1 MTSFRS
7 KQRFSLSG
15 GSVGRP
21 AVGVA
26 VHRANVRPRGDGGH
40 RCWRWRCSV
49 GSDQL
54 CWSIWCCRPAFFVR
68 GCSTASRSALLV
80 IFNAA
85 IAVWPMVAL
94 NVTLTAFNVFLYRA
108 AATWQTRLTNFRSSR
123 DLSERGLPE
132 APPPGQRR
140 GGCRHRR
147 ICSRDLAPAGRILAP
162 GLRSASQRAAPR
174 AVRPAPHVPSPPT
187 LGPQGPRTTLRHGL
201 PGRPASQRPLGGISE
216 RSRSRHPQ
224 LAAKTKGTH
233 TQSES
238 NPGIVTLNYRR

>member
-54 CWSIWCCRPAFFVR
+54 CWSIRCCRPAFCVS

-94 NVTLTAFNVFLYRA
+94 NVTLTVFNVFYIVRLLRGRHDSRTFEVVEISPNEAYLKHLLQANARVVAATAGSAPETSPRLVAYLLQAFAAQASEPLPEPSAPHRMYRA
-108 AATWQTRLTNFRSSR
+108 L
-123 DLSERGLPE
+123 
-132 APPPGQRR
+132 RR
-140 GGCRHRR
+140 FDHKDR
-147 ICSRDLAPAGRILAP
+147 
-162 GLRSASQRAAPR
+162 
-174 AVRPAPHVPSPPT
+174 
-187 LGPQGPRTTLRHGL
+187 GPR
-201 PGRPASQRPLGGISE
+201 
-216 RSRSRHPQ
+216 
-224 LAAKTKGTH
+224 
-233 TQSES
+233 
-238 NPGIVTLNYRR
+238 